1 MAHEEHDMG
10 PAPIFSGLALVFF
23 VVAGLSF
30 ISFVV
35 SPFVATAKGYAPYFW
50 LFASGPIGLIVICYL
65 PSAKNATTP
74 EQMELMQARANTTGA
89 ILTGVALLVVGMLLV
104 PVVLIG

>member
-1 MAHEEHDMG
+1 MT
-10 PAPIFSGLALVFF
+10 PAPIYAGVTLVFL
-23 VVAGLSF
+23 VIAALSF

-35 SPFVATAKGYAPYFW
+35 SPFVATSKGYAPYFW
-50 LFASGPIGLIVICYL
+50 LFASGPIGLVVICCL
-65 PSAKNATTP
+65 PNSKTATTP

-89 ILTGVALLVVGMLLV
+89 ILSGIALLVVGMLLV